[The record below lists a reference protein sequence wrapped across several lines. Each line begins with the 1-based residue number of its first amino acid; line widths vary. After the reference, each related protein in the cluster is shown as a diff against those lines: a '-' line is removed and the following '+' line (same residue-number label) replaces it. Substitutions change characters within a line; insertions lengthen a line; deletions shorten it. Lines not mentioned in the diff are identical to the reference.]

1 MRSQHVLK
9 QLKLRGSYGVTGN
22 QAIGA
27 YSTLGALTNTLY
39 GWGTATGFS
48 GYWANQ
54 FATPDLTWEK
64 TSQVDVGVDLSLYGI
79 DISFDWFR
87 KRTTDLLFQNKFLAI
102 TQEVPIGSMRAN

>member
-64 TSQVDVGVDLSLYGI
+64 PH
-79 DISFDWFR
+79 R
-87 KRTTDLLFQNKFLAI
+87 
-102 TQEVPIGSMRAN
+102 